1 MIKINK
7 CVIMKGG
14 KEIIV
19 LYYASLL
26 FAYFIKYS
34 AKSFNKQKNYS

>member
-19 LYYASLL
+19 LYYVLLL
-26 FAYFIKYS
+26 FVYFIKYS
-34 AKSFNKQKNYS
+34 VKSFNK